1 MAFIANKN
9 EETPIKIKIRNL
21 YDFYADA
28 ENKRISLTPFDIYKY
43 VDSFDNIEVINDIL
57 ESNYI
62 GMIYK
67 QKIEGMTGYII
78 AVNKYLPYEYQRT
91 ILARLFAH
99 CILHRELFNYSIKI
113 KSLWNSDKFSNEA
126 NILASKLL
134 IPETELFKYI
144 RGGSSVGKIADHF
157 KVSVNMAKFRAL
169 NEGLISE
176 DF

>member
-9 EETPIKIKIRNL
+9 IKTSIKIKNL

-28 ENKRISLTPFDIYKY
+28 ENKGVSLTPFDIYKY
-43 VDSFDNIEVINDIL
+43 VDTFENIEIINDVL

-62 GMIYK
+62 GMIQK

-91 ILARLFAH
+91 VLARLFAH
-99 CILHRELFNYSIKI
+99 CILHRELFNESIKI
-113 KSLWNSDKFSNEA
+113 KSLWNSDNFSNEA

-134 IPETELFKYI
+134 IPETELFKFI
-144 RGGSSVGKIADHF
+144 NGGSSVGKIADHF
-157 KVSVNMAKFRAL
+157 KVTVNMAKFRAL
-169 NEGLISE
+169 NEGLIKE

>member
-1 MAFIANKN
+1 MAFIANEN
-9 EETPIKIKIRNL
+9 VETPIKIRNL

-28 ENKRISLTPFDIYKY
+28 ENKRISLIPFDIYKY
-43 VDSFDNIEVINDIL
+43 VDTFDNMETINDVL

-62 GMIYK
+62 GMIHK
-67 QKIEGMTGYII
+67 QKIEGITGYII

-99 CILHRELFNYSIKI
+99 CILHRELFNHNIKI

-134 IPETELFKYI
+134 IPETELFKFI

>member
-1 MAFIANKN
+1 MAFIANEN
-9 EETPIKIKIRNL
+9 IETSIKIKNL
-21 YDFYADA
+21 YELYSDA
-28 ENKRISLTPFDIYKY
+28 ENKGVSLTPFDIYKY
-43 VDSFDNIEVINDIL
+43 ANSFKNIKAINDVL

-62 GMIYK
+62 GIIYK
-67 QKIEGMTGYII
+67 QKIEGMTGYVI

-99 CILHRELFNYSIKI
+99 YILHRELFNDNMKI
-113 KSLWNSDKFSNEA
+113 KNLWTSDEMAKEA

-134 IPETELFKYI
+134 IPETELFKFI
-144 RGGSSVGKIADHF
+144 NSGSSVGKIADHF
-157 KVSVNMAKFRAL
+157 KVSVNMAKFRAR

>member
-9 EETPIKIKIRNL
+9 EETSIKIKNL
-21 YDFYADA
+21 YDLYSDA
-28 ENKRISLTPFDIYKY
+28 ENKGVSLTPFDIYKY
-43 VDSFDNIEVINDIL
+43 VDTFENIEAINDVL

-62 GMIYK
+62 GIIYK
-67 QKIEGMTGYII
+67 QKIEGMTGYVI
-78 AVNKYLPYEYQRT
+78 AVNKYLPIEYQRT

-99 CILHRELFNYSIKI
+99 CILHRQLFNHSIKI

-134 IPETELFKYI
+134 IPETELFKFI

-169 NEGLISE
+169 KEGLISE
-176 DF
+176 EF

>member
-1 MAFIANKN
+1 MTFIANEN
-9 EETPIKIKIRNL
+9 VETSIKIKNL
-21 YDFYADA
+21 YDLYSDA
-28 ENKRISLTPFDIYKY
+28 ENKGVSLTPFDIYKY
-43 VDSFDNIEVINDIL
+43 VDSFENIEAINDVL

-62 GMIYK
+62 GIIYK
-67 QKIEGMTGYII
+67 QKIEGMTGYVI
-78 AVNKYLPYEYQRT
+78 AVNKYLPIEYQRT
-91 ILARLFAH
+91 ILARLFDH
-99 CILHRELFNYSIKI
+99 CILHRQLFNHSIKI

-134 IPETELFKYI
+134 IPETELFKFI

>member
-1 MAFIANKN
+1 MAFITSKN
-9 EETPIKIKIRNL
+9 EETSIKIRNL

-28 ENKRISLTPFDIYKY
+28 ENKGIRVIPFDIYEY
-43 VDSFDNIEVINDIL
+43 VDSFENIETINDYL

-62 GMIYK
+62 GMIQK
-67 QKIEGMTGYII
+67 QKIEGMTGYVI

-91 ILARLFAH
+91 ILARLFSH
-99 CILHRELFNYSIKI
+99 IILHRQFFNHSIKI
-113 KSLWNSDKFSNEA
+113 KSLWNSDEMSKEA

-134 IPETELFKYI
+134 IPETQLFKFI

-169 NEGLISE
+169 NEGLIKE
-176 DF
+176 EF

>member
-1 MAFIANKN
+1 MAFIANEN
-9 EETPIKIKIRNL
+9 IETPIKIKNL
-21 YDFYADA
+21 YDLYSDA
-28 ENKRISLTPFDIYKY
+28 ENKGVSLTPFDIYKY
-43 VDSFDNIEVINDIL
+43 VDTFENIEAINDVL

-62 GMIYK
+62 GMIHK
-67 QKIEGMTGYII
+67 QKIEGMTGYVI

-99 CILHRELFNYSIKI
+99 CILHRELFNDNIKI
-113 KSLWNSDKFSNEA
+113 KNLWTSDEMSNEA

-134 IPETELFKYI
+134 IPETELFKFI
-144 RGGSSVGKIADHF
+144 NGGSSVGKIADHF
-157 KVSVNMAKFRAL
+157 KVSVNMAKFRAR

>member
-9 EETPIKIKIRNL
+9 EETSIKIKNL
-21 YDFYADA
+21 YDLYSDA
-28 ENKRISLTPFDIYKY
+28 ENKGVSLTPFDIYKY
-43 VDSFDNIEVINDIL
+43 VDTFENIEVINDVL

-62 GMIYK
+62 GMIQK
-67 QKIEGMTGYII
+67 QKIDGMTGYVI
-78 AVNKYLPYEYQRT
+78 AVTKYLPYEYQRT
-91 ILARLFAH
+91 VLARLFGH
-99 CILHRELFNYSIKI
+99 LVLHRELFNHSIKI

-134 IPETELFKYI
+134 IPETELFKFI

>member
-1 MAFIANKN
+1 MTFIANEN
-9 EETPIKIKIRNL
+9 EETSIKIKNIYKL
-21 YDFYADA
+21 YSDA
-28 ENKRISLTPFDIYKY
+28 KNKGVSLTPFDIYKY
-43 VDSFDNIEVINDIL
+43 VDTFENIETINDVL

-67 QKIEGMTGYII
+67 QKIEGMTGYVI
-78 AVNKYLPYEYQRT
+78 AVTKYLPIEYQRT

-99 CILHRELFNYSIKI
+99 CILHRQFFNHSIKI

-134 IPETELFKYI
+134 IPETELFKFI
-144 RGGSSVGKIADHF
+144 RGESSVGKIADHF

-169 NEGLISE
+169 NEGLIKE
-176 DF
+176 VL